1 MPTEPNKPEPK
12 KPEPNKPE
20 PKPVVKSKVVPD
32 EPSMIDDIPSKDAPA
47 KQY

>member
-1 MPTEPNKPEPK
+1 MPTERK
-12 KPEPNKPE
+12 KPEPNTPE
-20 PKPVVKSKVVPD
+20 PKPDVKSKVIPD